1 MHSKFVEWVNDPK
14 GFGVIAVE
22 DRPDAL
28 DHHKIVDVPGF
39 RSAREDNPIAFGID
53 ASTKN
58 PAAHSAI
65 IV

>member
-14 GFGVIAVE
+14 GFGVIAVG
-22 DRPDAL
+22 DGPDAL
-28 DHHKIVDVPGF
+28 DHHKVVDVPGF
-39 RSAREDNPIAFGID
+39 RSAREDNLIAFDID
-53 ASTKN
+53 ASTKS